1 MRFTFQSLSTADEDK
16 GDARTLRPGDFIEF
30 YPPHRTF
37 GDPSARVTSEI
48 LSIVDGQ
55 NPLVLSSSIV
65 LARQIRVR
73 KLITGYETQSDTSDD
88 ESGDNPIWCFI
99 DNYKL
104 VYGGKLNHGT
114 GVFRA
119 ATAVRK
125 TARSIKR
132 DVIRRATMDGYCL
145 ADALNY

>member
-1 MRFTFQSLSTADEDK
+1 
-16 GDARTLRPGDFIEF
+16 
-30 YPPHRTF
+30 
-37 GDPSARVTSEI
+37 VTSEI

-55 NPLVLSSSIV
+55 FPLVLSSSFV
-65 LARQIRVR
+65 LERHIRVR
-73 KLITGYETQSDTSDD
+73 KLITGYETQADTSDD

-99 DNYKL
+99 SNYKL

-114 GVFRA
+114 GVLRVA
-119 ATAVRK
+119 SAVRK

-145 ADALNY
+145 TDALNY